1 MKHHLEMIRE
11 IDRLAGP
18 EILSWEAEEL
28 SRLETAYKFTLRDRA
43 LIENIHKKYV
53 K

>member
-1 MKHHLEMIRE
+1 MKHHQNLIRE

-28 SRLETAYKFTLRDRA
+28 SRLETAYKFTLHDRA